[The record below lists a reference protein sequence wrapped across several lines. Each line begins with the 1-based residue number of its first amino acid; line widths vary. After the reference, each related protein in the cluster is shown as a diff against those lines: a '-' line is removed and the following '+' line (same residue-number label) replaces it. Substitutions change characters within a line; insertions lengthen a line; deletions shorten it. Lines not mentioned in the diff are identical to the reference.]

1 MKRSNP
7 TNGKSDP
14 GSRTKEDRKKRQRKY
29 IIVKQAQQER
39 GRSQGE
45 SGGSQGRS
53 SNHRFD
59 IEPGVQGILVTC
71 TRHKESRCIREV
83 ETMLESYIEILYP
96 EVWEQAQQGTL
107 PAITAPT
114 SSEEKLP
121 NDDNDIKGS
130 DSENN
135 ESTKKPPTQ
144 LSIEDRVTRELALL
158 KQPRSNRLVTPLHT
172 MTACLVFFKISP
184 HINPNVLVPHI
195 VKDLAETK
203 KRVTRFTNRLLPVA
217 QTCYAN
223 PHDIIALAKT
233 LLAPIFH
240 QEASPA
246 STFAIIPKIRNNQR
260 VDRMSLIHTI
270 AEVVGPNH
278 TVDLENPR
286 YFILVDVLKSICFM
300 SVVQDYYRYRKFN
313 LYTIG
318 DSNTHSPA
326 STQSPK
332 KE

>member
-7 TNGKSDP
+7 SNEKSNP
-14 GSRTKEDRKKRQRKY
+14 GSHTKEDRKKRQRKY
-29 IIVKQAQQER
+29 IIVKQAQNER
-39 GRSQGE
+39 SKSQ
-45 SGGSQGRS
+45 GGSQGRS

-83 ETMLESYIEILYP
+83 EAMLESYIEILYP

-107 PAITAPT
+107 PAVPAPT
-114 SSEEKLP
+114 TGGEKDL
-121 NDDNDIKGS
+121 DDDDGNTKNN
-130 DSENN
+130 DSENK
-135 ESTKKPPTQ
+135 ESTTKPTAQ
-144 LSIEDRVTRELALL
+144 LSIEDQMARELALL
-158 KQPRSNRLVTPLHT
+158 KQHRSNSLVTPLHT
-172 MTACLVFFKISP
+172 MTDCLVFFKISP
-184 HINPNVLVPHI
+184 HIDPNVLVPHI

-203 KRVTRFTNRLLPVA
+203 KRVTRFTNRLLPVTR
-217 QTCYAN
+217 TCYAN
-223 PHDIIALAKT
+223 PHDIAALAKT

-260 VDRMSLIHTI
+260 VERMSLIHTI

-300 SVVQDYYRYRKFN
+300 SVVEDYYRYRKFN

-318 DSNTHSPA
+318 DSNSHSPA